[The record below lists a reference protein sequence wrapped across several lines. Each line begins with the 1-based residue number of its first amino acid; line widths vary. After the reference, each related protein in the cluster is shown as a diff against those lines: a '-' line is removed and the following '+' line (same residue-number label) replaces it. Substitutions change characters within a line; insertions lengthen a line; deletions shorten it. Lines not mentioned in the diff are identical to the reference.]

1 MAILLKACIHKII
14 GSSLLQSYLCD
25 AALGASKQTT
35 FLRQDNGNTNF
46 CNLILDFCDIEEYTP
61 QLRLAR
67 ISKLYR
73 IVSDTIFLEKHDGS
87 NIVIAD
93 SDIISMYGLLLPQ
106 LQSELS
112 DNMVEKFFQIMP
124 PPAGLIYCKLDTE
137 ETVKRILERQKN
149 QIIVLTHLDPQS
161 CDSLIDINT
170 LRILINRQSY
180 MAAKGLNILKERGV
194 KVLELDMSD
203 TQEINVEKVLKFLD
217 ELHH

>member
-1 MAILLKACIHKII
+1 MKILLKACIHKII
-14 GSSLLQSYLCD
+14 VSSVFQSYLCD
-25 AALGASKQTT
+25 VAFGEFRQTF
-35 FLRQDNGNTNF
+35 FLRQNNENTKF
-46 CNLILDFCDIEEYTP
+46 YDLILDFCNIEECAP

-67 ISKLYR
+67 ISRLYK
-73 IVSDTIFLEKHDGS
+73 IISDTVFLEEHDNS

-106 LQSELS
+106 MQSELS
-112 DNMVEKFFQIMP
+112 DNMVEKFFQNMP
-124 PPAGLIYCKLDTE
+124 PPIGIIYSKLDVE
-137 ETVKRILERQKN
+137 ETAKRILERQRQK
-149 QIIVLTHLDPQS
+149 IVLTHRDQS
-161 CDSLIDINT
+161 WDSLVDTNT

-203 TQEINVEKVLKFLD
+203 AQEINVGKVLKFLD